1 MTMSNK
7 NQEVAVEKPGTDIL
21 TEGDVRLLVNT
32 FYDKVRKDEMLAPV
46 FEPIIK
52 DNWETHLLR
61 MTDFWSTLLLYT
73 KKYKDDPM
81 PKHLPLSIGK
91 DHFDRWL
98 LLFNL
103 TIDELFEG
111 TIAENAKKR
120 ANSIAKIM
128 KAVKGISE

>member
-1 MTMSNK
+1 MINE
-7 NQEVAVEKPGTDIL
+7 NQAVAAEKPETDIL
-21 TEGDVRLLVNT
+21 TENDVKLLVNT
-32 FYDKVRKDEMLAPV
+32 FYDKVRKDEILAPV

-81 PKHLPLSIGK
+81 PKHLPLLIGK

-98 LLFNL
+98 LLFNI

-111 TIAENAKKR
+111 TIAENARKR

-128 KAVKGISE
+128 KAVKGIPE

>member
-1 MTMSNK
+1 MMMSNK
-7 NQEVAVEKPGTDIL
+7 NQAVTAEKQDTDIL
-21 TEGDVRLLVNT
+21 TESDVRLLVNT
-32 FYDKVRKDEMLAPV
+32 FYDKVRKDEILAPV
-46 FEPIIK
+46 FEPIVK
-52 DNWETHLLR
+52 DNWEMHLSR

-81 PKHLPLSIGK
+81 PKHLPLPIGK

-103 TIDELFEG
+103 TINELFEG
-111 TIAENAKKR
+111 TIAENARKR

>member
-1 MTMSNK
+1 MMNNI
-7 NQEVAVEKPGTDIL
+7 NQEIASEIPETDIL
-21 TEGDVRLLVNT
+21 SEADVKLLVNT
-32 FYDKVRKDEMLAPV
+32 FYDKVRKDEILAPV

-52 DNWETHLLR
+52 DNWEMHLSR

-81 PKHLPLSIGK
+81 PKHLPLPIGK

-111 TIAENAKKR
+111 TIGENARKR

-128 KAVKGISE
+128 KAVKGIPE

>member
-1 MTMSNK
+1 MNNK
-7 NQEVAVEKPGTDIL
+7 NQEVAAEKPDTDIL
-21 TEGDVRLLVNT
+21 TESDVKLLVNT
-32 FYDKVRKDEMLAPV
+32 FYDKVRKDEILAPV

-52 DNWETHLLR
+52 DNWEVHLSR

-81 PKHLPLSIGK
+81 PKHLPLQIGK

-111 TIAENAKKR
+111 TIAENARKR

-128 KAVKGISE
+128 KAVKGIS